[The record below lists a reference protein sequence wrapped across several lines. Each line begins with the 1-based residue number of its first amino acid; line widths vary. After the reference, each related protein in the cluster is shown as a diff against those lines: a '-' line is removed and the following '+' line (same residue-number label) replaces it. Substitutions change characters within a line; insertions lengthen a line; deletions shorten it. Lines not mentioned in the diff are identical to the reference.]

1 MVLGLAGS
9 KATSFLNMNGI
20 ILQKVLLHTVVIWQW
35 HLESLGVQ
43 TANLIHFTYCIK
55 ILATYTKKSIATV
68 RVGFYYSF
76 QARNNTV
83 SACSW
88 YHIQ

>member
-1 MVLGLAGS
+1 MFVVLGLAGS

-20 ILQKVLLHTVVIWQW
+20 ILKKILFHTVAIWQW

-55 ILATYTKKSIATV
+55 MLAIYMKKIYIDCKS
-68 RVGFYYSF
+68 GFLLYLS
-76 QARNNTV
+76 
-83 SACSW
+83 S
-88 YHIQ
+88 